1 VNEVSRVATEEEMA
15 EMKRIG
21 EALADTINRLRVTE
35 PHYALN
41 ATIDLALSIVEDMG
55 ACQRL
60 TLASFLVDTCNG
72 DYRLA
77 TDTIKQVRQRAMA
90 VKSGRGRPS

>member
-1 VNEVSRVATEEEMA
+1 MSEVSRPATTDEVD

-21 EALADTINRLRVTE
+21 EALADTINRLGITE

-41 ATIDLALSIVEDMG
+41 ATIDLALSIVDSLG
-55 ACQRL
+55 ADQRL
-60 TLASFLVDTCNG
+60 TLASFLVDVCNG

-77 TDTIKQVRQRAMA
+77 SDTIKQVRQQAMA
-90 VKSGRGRPS
+90 FKSRGRS